1 MSDIMSGYTQPLLEG
16 HRDEDQLRRM
26 PIFQPMTATTTPRK
40 VWPRGCIATK
50 KVVYAIILIT
60 VVLVLINILC
70 IILVAHKTNA
80 VFKALQGWM
89 EFVDT
94 RDLPRPEQYGL

>member
-1 MSDIMSGYTQPLLEG
+1 MAAGVG
-16 HRDEDQLRRM
+16 
-26 PIFQPMTATTTPRK
+26 
-40 VWPRGCIATK
+40 IATK
-50 KVVYAIILIT
+50 KVVYAIISVT